1 MSKVTVLDLA
11 RRKNDGQKLVVLT
24 AYDYATARVVDAAG
38 VDAIL
43 VGDSLGMV
51 IQGHDSTLP
60 VSMDDMVYHTRCVAR
75 AKPNACIV
83 TDLPFGTFQR
93 GAGTALD
100 ASIRAVQEG
109 GAEAV
114 KIEGAGPRCEA
125 IELVTRADIP
135 VWGHL
140 GLTPQSVHAFG
151 GYRVQ
156 GKDAR
161 SAGKLLA
168 AAQEVEQAGASMLVL
183 EAIPHDLAA
192 EITASVSIPTI
203 GIGAGPHCDGQVLV
217 FHDVL
222 GWFHD
227 FTPKFVR
234 RYAEGGADLTAALRR
249 FADDVRAGSFPDL
262 EHSYGT
268 ARRGARKARGH

>member
-11 RRKNDGQKLVVLT
+11 KRKADGQKLVVLT
-24 AYDYATARVVDAAG
+24 AYDYATARLVDAAG
-38 VDAIL
+38 ADAIL

-51 IQGHDSTLP
+51 VQGHDSTLP
-60 VSMDDMVYHTRCVAR
+60 VSMDDMVYHTRCVMR
-75 AKPNACIV
+75 AKPNACVV

-93 GAGTALD
+93 GPGAALD
-100 ASIRAVQEG
+100 AAIRAVQEG

-114 KIEGAGPRCEA
+114 KIEGAGPRCESIA
-125 IELVTRADIP
+125 AVTRADIP

-161 SAGKLLA
+161 SASKLLA
-168 AAQEVEQAGASMLVL
+168 AAQEVEQSGACVLVL

-192 EITASVSIPTI
+192 EVTASVSIPTI
-203 GIGAGPHCDGQVLV
+203 GIGAGPQCDGQVLV

-222 GWFHD
+222 GWYDEFV
-227 FTPKFVR
+227 PKFVR
-234 RYAEGGADLTAALRR
+234 QYARAGEELTAALRR
-249 FADDVRAGSFPDL
+249 FAEDVREGKFPDL
-262 EHSYGT
+262 EHSYGKSRPN
-268 ARRGARKARGH
+268 AQKARGQ

>member
-51 IQGHDSTLP
+51 VQGHDSTLP

-93 GAGTALD
+93 GAGAALD

-125 IELVTRADIP
+125 IEAVTRADIP

-168 AAQEVEQAGASMLVL
+168 AAQEVEQVGASMLVL

-222 GWFHD
+222 GWFDD

-234 RYAEGGADLTAALRR
+234 RYAQGGQELTAALRR
-249 FADDVRAGSFPDL
+249 FADDVRAGKFPDL

-268 ARRGARKARGH
+268 TRRGPRKARGH